1 MNKIQRKG
9 GRRKQ
14 NKSSTKSKIVKIL
27 IIVLI
32 LVIIII
38 GVLLGISANNFKTL
52 AQSMIINEN
61 SKVVDKQGNVIAEL
75 GCERKNKKVKLS

>member
-1 MNKIQRKG
+1 MNKIQRKD

-14 NKSSTKSKIVKIL
+14 NKASKKKKTVNIL

-32 LVIIII
+32 LIIIII
-38 GVLLGISANNFKTL
+38 GVLLGISANNFKTI

-61 SKVVDKQGNVIAEL
+61 SKVVDKQGDVIAFY
-75 GCERKNKKVKLS
+75 S